1 MCGQTQI
8 CLDNPNPRRS
18 IRFFFYKRGLPRH
31 NCDLRD
37 VCNEIHYR
45 SVTNELICVNIGNLR
60 VVRRM
65 TDQSGPDRNSR
76 ARKLHS
82 NRCCAQRRLSC
93 TNVAGDNRHRYDHEQ
108 NEILTGCIALIG
120 CVGNAIALTAEEAK
134 AQVIT
139 QEKAWSDAVIHHD
152 IAKVASIL
160 ADDFVGIDG
169 RGFVS
174 DKAAELKEAAPPAV
188 DSTAP

>member
-1 MCGQTQI
+1 M
-8 CLDNPNPRRS
+8 
-18 IRFFFYKRGLPRH
+18 LPGTT
-31 NCDLRD
+31 D
-37 VCNEIHYR
+37 I
-45 SVTNELICVNIGNLR
+45 VTTMNK
-60 VVRRM
+60 M
-65 TDQSGPDRNSR
+65 
-76 ARKLHS
+76 K
-82 NRCCAQRRLSC
+82 
-93 TNVAGDNRHRYDHEQ
+93 
-108 NEILTGCIALIG
+108 ILTGCIALIG

-174 DKAAELKEAAPPAV
+174 DKAAELKEAEPPAV
-188 DSTAP
+188 DSTAPQLLKEDLSDFTARIYGNTAVLNLTNTAHFLSKGKETTITYRRTTVWVRDSGNWRCVSFHGSRVLESPKN